1 MIESIPFFHSYNIIT
16 QRLTL
21 RWADCIPDEVFQF
34 VDKIKILDITGWRV
48 SELPM
53 DFPLLR
59 NLFAVFLWE
68 NNFKEFPQILAQ
80 CKNLKVISFK
90 NGALESIP
98 EYSFPENLEW
108 LVLTNNPCIKEIPS
122 SIWYLGNLKKLAL
135 AGTSLCTLP
144 NSLLE
149 CKNLEFLRISA
160 CNFMKVPNWIYEF
173 PRLAWFSDAWNP
185 VSIRKDIIKSVPRI
199 LEEDIQIFECIN
211 ESNISKVSR
220 WKIISTGVDVVI
232 KDYINT
238 ITSDGYAID
247 DILASIAIEKHKNL
261 ITAIGLV
268 DKAGNSNAASLIS
281 KLIPS
286 WFKKLWYPPSLES
299 CARDTYHVDT
309 GFSYQFVINTLI
321 DISAACE
328 HMHIQ
333 WISHGD
339 LYAHNILVDHEGHAI
354 LTDLWAATFYNPILN
369 PAYEYYDVCAFWHLM
384 SELIE
389 RVNDISIWNGDM
401 KKLADMKDACI
412 SENIF
417 SRPKF
422 SEISK
427 LLRMM

>member
-135 AGTSLCTLP
+135 TGTSLCTLP

-173 PRLAWFSDAWNP
+173 PRLAWFSDAGNP
-185 VSIRKDIIKSVPRI
+185 LSLQNDVINNASCIPES
-199 LEEDIQIFECIN
+199 DIQIFECIN
-211 ESNISKVSR
+211 ESNISRVSR
-220 WKIISTGVDVVI
+220 WKIISTGKDIVI

-238 ITSDGYAID
+238 ITSDGYAAD
-247 DILASIAIEKHKNL
+247 DIAASIAIGDHPNI
-261 ITAIGLV
+261 ITAIGVMRKAQDDNAICLV
-268 DKAGNSNAASLIS
+268 SG
-281 KLIPS
+281 LIPS
-286 WFKKLWYPPSLES
+286 WFRKLWLPPTLES
-299 CARDTYHVDT
+299 CARDTYDANSS
-309 GFSYQFVINTLI
+309 FPISSIINTLL

-328 HMHIQ
+328 HIHMR

-339 LYAHNILVDHEGHAI
+339 LYAHNILVDNEGHAI
-354 LTDLWAATFYNPILN
+354 LTDFWAATFHDPSMNPV
-369 PAYEYYDVCAFWHLM
+369 YEYYDVCAFWHLM

-389 RVNDISIWNGDM
+389 RVNDVCMYSEDM
-401 KKLADMKDACI
+401 VTLLDIKNTCI
-412 SENIF
+412 SENIL

-422 SEISK
+422 SEINK
-427 LLRMM
+427 RLRNI